1 MALDAHGP
9 CEYNAP
15 LFAGAGGLQGV
26 RTAQHDIWGLRV
38 PCKFNSRALPA
49 SPGGVRGNRPSM
61 WDFWSITQNLL
72 AN

>member
-49 SPGGVRGNRPSM
+49 SRAECEAIDRVFGIFGQLN
-61 WDFWSITQNLL
+61 
-72 AN
+72 